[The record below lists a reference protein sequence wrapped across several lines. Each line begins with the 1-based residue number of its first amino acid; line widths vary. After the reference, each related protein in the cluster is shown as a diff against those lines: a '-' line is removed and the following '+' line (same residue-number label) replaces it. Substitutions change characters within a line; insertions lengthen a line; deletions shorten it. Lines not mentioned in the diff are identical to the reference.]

1 MDSLSGGSRPSRL
14 PRAFKERAVGAVRRK
29 WRVSQCAWLTVTAA
43 VALLGASVAAAGAA
57 TYRARD
63 GASLQAAVAGADASS
78 GASTIELSSG
88 SYLPT
93 STLNI
98 SRDVTIVGPS
108 SDSTAKLAGSAVE
121 PFPSDLLLVEAH
133 ARLTLSN
140 VEVTA
145 GGGEVSAAAIDDLGA
160 LDLESSTVAG
170 NDGSG
175 VVVHPG
181 ATAAISNSTLSD
193 GLDVGLID
201 EGTASLINSTVAEN
215 ADGGIEDSSGT
226 LELTN
231 TIVAENGSRDCTKP
245 ARISDHSLDSDGSCG
260 VGALSRTDP
269 DLRKL
274 ADNGGPTLTQA
285 LEAGSPAIAAGDDT
299 KCPAEDQRHFAR
311 PAGRCDIGAF
321 ETGAVQGGGQG
332 PPGGAGSAPG
342 SSSGG
347 ALAALVGVSGHGTLR
362 GARRSRITFTVR
374 AEVGKGWAE
383 LLYADGARHLALRD
397 FTLKSLAIDAR
408 LGIATLRG
416 SGMEMPSRRR
426 VSVTLVLVRH
436 AAERSLR
443 IRLSGGY
450 YESGRLLNGSITFEQ
465 RAAGA

>member
-1 MDSLSGGSRPSRL
+1 MDPLSGGGRPSRL
-14 PRAFKERAVGAVRRK
+14 PRAFKERAVGAVRRG
-29 WRVSQCAWLTVTAA
+29 WRLGRCARTTVTAA
-43 VALLGASVAAAGAA
+43 AVLLAASVAPAGAA
-57 TYRARD
+57 TYRAHD

-108 SDSTAKLAGSAVE
+108 SDAPAKFAGSAVE

-133 ARLTLSN
+133 ARLALSN

-145 GGGEVSAAAIDDLGA
+145 GGGEVSAAAIDDLGS

-181 ATAAISNSTLSD
+181 ATATIRNSTLSD
-193 GLDVGLID
+193 GLDLGLID

-215 ADGGIEDSSGT
+215 ANGGIDDSSGT

-269 DLRKL
+269 DLGKL

-285 LEAGSPAIAAGDDT
+285 LGAGSPAIAAGDDAN
-299 KCPAEDQRHFAR
+299 CPAEDQRHFAR

-321 ETGAVQGGGQG
+321 QTGAVQGGGQAG
-332 PPGGAGSAPG
+332 SGGAGSGAG

-347 ALAALVGVSGHGTLR
+347 ALAAVVGVSGHGTLG

-374 AEVGKGWAE
+374 AEVGKGRAE
-383 LLYADGARHLALRD
+383 FLYTDGARHLELRD
-397 FTLKSLAIDAR
+397 FALKSLAIDAR

-416 SGMEMPSRRR
+416 SGVEMPSRRR

-443 IRLSGGY
+443 VRLSGGY